1 MVLKPLRRL
10 PPRRLHEAPA
20 RAQGRGEGTAPAR
33 RRASAEGGLCPKL
46 PGASQ
51 RRISLRKG
59 IATGRSHFSR
69 LTLPLT
75 IKLDLEP
82 GWAKPCFTLLTS
94 VIDFAP
100 FCGSRGRASV
110 SRAAGLC
117 ELVGSS
123 PRARHFLRRRP
134 RKARARR
141 CGVVARE
148 FRCRECA

>member
-46 PGASQ
+46 PGVSQ

-82 GWAKPCFTLLTS
+82 GLEPGWAKTMLYFVDL
-94 VIDFAP
+94 
-100 FCGSRGRASV
+100 GHR
-110 SRAAGLC
+110 LC
-117 ELVGSS
+117 
-123 PRARHFLRRRP
+123 PFLR
-134 RKARARR
+134 
-141 CGVVARE
+141 VVAGKRLP
-148 FRCRECA
+148 RSRPL